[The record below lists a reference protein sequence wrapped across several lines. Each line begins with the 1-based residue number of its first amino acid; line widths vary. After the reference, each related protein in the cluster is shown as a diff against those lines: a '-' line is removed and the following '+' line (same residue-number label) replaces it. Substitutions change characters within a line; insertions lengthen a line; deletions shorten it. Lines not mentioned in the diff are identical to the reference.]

1 MHSNY
6 NLHLMDGRLL
16 SADGMVVAQPD
27 RKDMGTV
34 GGVIL
39 KQILNK

>member
-1 MHSNY
+1 MDSNY

-16 SADGMVVAQPD
+16 TADRMVVAQPD
-27 RKDMGTV
+27 KKDMDTV

-39 KQILNK
+39 NRS

>member
-1 MHSNY
+1 
-6 NLHLMDGRLL
+6 MDGRLL
-16 SADGMVVAQPD
+16 SAGRMVVAQPD

-39 KQILNK
+39 K